1 MRVLHWHVHG
11 SWSTAFVHGPHTY
24 LVPVTSNRDADGRGR
39 AQTFDWPLNAL
50 EITSAALTDA
60 DVDVIVLQRPHELAL
75 AEHWLGRRPGRD
87 IPAVYVEHNTPRR
100 DVPNTRHPMA
110 DRSDIPVVHVTPFN
124 ELFWDCGRAP
134 TLVIEHGIPDPGYR
148 YTGEI
153 PHAGVVINEP
163 IRRGR
168 VTGTDL
174 LPRLA
179 AHAPL
184 DIFGM
189 AVSKLPNSTFPE
201 LDSTAVH
208 QVPDNSAVEF
218 GRSRTVGGS
227 GQGKIATFE
236 DLPQARMHA
245 ELARRRVYLHPIRWT
260 SLGLSLL
267 EAMHLGMPVVA
278 LATTEVTEA
287 VSPDAG
293 VVSTRVDRLA
303 EALRSFICDA
313 DFARHIGLAARTA
326 ACRRYSLDRF
336 LTDWDQLLKEAQR

>member
-11 SWSTAFVHGPHTY
+11 SWSTAFVHGPQTH
-24 LVPVTSNRDADGRGR
+24 LVPVTADRGPDGRGR
-39 AQTFDWPLNAL
+39 ARTYDWPDNAI
-50 EITSAALTDA
+50 EMTPAALATEH
-60 DVDVIVLQRPHELAL
+60 VDVVVLQRPHELDL
-75 AEHWLGRRPGRD
+75 VEQWLGRRPGRD
-87 IPAVYVEHNTPRR
+87 VPAVYVEHNVPRG

-134 TLVIEHGIPDPGYR
+134 TVVIEHGIVDPGYR

-163 IRRGR
+163 VRRGR

-174 LPRLA
+174 LPRFA
-179 AHAPL
+179 ALVPL
-184 DIFGM
+184 DVFGM
-189 AVSKLPNSTFPE
+189 VVSQLPPH
-201 LDSTAVH
+201 D
-208 QVPDNSAVEF
+208 
-218 GRSRTVGGS
+218 R
-227 GQGKIATFE
+227 IATFE

-278 LATTEVTEA
+278 LATTEASEA
-287 VSPDAG
+287 VPPHAG
-293 VVSTRVDRLA
+293 VVSTRVDLLIDALSTFIADLDLA
-303 EALRSFICDA
+303 R
-313 DFARHIGLAARTA
+313 RTGLAARA
-326 ACRRYSLDRF
+326 AARQRYSLDRF
-336 LTDWDQLLKEAQR
+336 RTEWDRLLKEVTR

>member
-11 SWSTAFVHGPHTY
+11 SWSTAFVQGDQTY
-24 LVPVTSNRDADGRGR
+24 LVPVTPDRGADGRGR
-39 AQTFDWPLNAL
+39 ARTYDWPDNAIEVTPAVL
-50 EITSAALTDA
+50 ATEHA
-60 DVDVIVLQRPHELAL
+60 DVVVLQRPHELHL
-75 AEHWLGRRPGRD
+75 VEQWLGRRPGRD
-87 IPAVYVEHNTPRR
+87 VPAVYVEHNAPRG

-134 TLVIEHGIPDPGYR
+134 TVVIEHGIVDPGYR

-163 IRRGR
+163 VRRGR

-174 LPRLA
+174 LPRFA
-179 AHAPL
+179 AQVPL
-184 DIFGM
+184 DVFGM
-189 AVSKLPNSTFPE
+189 VVSQLPPQ
-201 LDSTAVH
+201 D
-208 QVPDNSAVEF
+208 
-218 GRSRTVGGS
+218 R
-227 GQGKIATFE
+227 IATFE

-278 LATTEVTEA
+278 LATTEVSEA
-287 VSPDAG
+287 VPPQAG
-293 VVSTRVDRLA
+293 VVSTRVDLLTD
-303 EALRSFICDA
+303 ALRAFVA
-313 DFARHIGLAARTA
+313 DPDLAHHTGLAARTA
-326 ACRRYSLDRF
+326 ACKRYSLDRF
-336 LTDWDQLLKEAQR
+336 RTDWDRLLKEVTR